1 MNRTIK
7 SLLLCPVPEDQKPI
21 NEYINFKKNYL
32 GHFTTLSNKNYKK
45 KIIGTFF
52 GSFFCISLV
61 NFSLLNETMGSLEW
75 LLKNVVFSIFF
86 FILVFI
92 ILLLRWNKIK
102 TSFSESRFFYEE
114 ASWYDGHL
122 WEKPLSLIKNDK
134 LIMNQKI
141 KPINKRLRNTILF
154 FFVEFLQIFLLRLII
169 LKD

>member
-21 NEYINFKKNYL
+21 NEYINFKKNDL
-32 GHFTTLSNKNYKK
+32 GNFTTFSNQNYKK
-45 KIIGTFF
+45 KIIETFF
-52 GSFFCISLV
+52 SSFFFISLV
-61 NFSLLNETMGSLEW
+61 NFSLLNETNGSLEW
-75 LLKNVVFSIFF
+75 LLKNIMFSIFF
-86 FILVFI
+86 VILIFM
-92 ILLLRWNKIK
+92 ILLFRWNKIK
-102 TSFSESRFFYEE
+102 NSFNESRFFYEE

-141 KPINKRLRNTILF
+141 NPIIKRIRNTILF
-154 FFVEFLQIFLLRLII
+154 FFLEFIQIFLFKLII